1 MKSFSITGEWHGSRL
16 DRFIRASLPG
26 MPFGVTQILLRKGL
40 IFLNGSKALGNTRLK
55 AGDVVA
61 IDLAEFEESRK
72 PAPAAPSRSK
82 RQGGIGRDIR
92 VIYEDISLLVIDKPA
107 GLVVQPGN
115 QKEKGSLLDLLEE
128 YRRKKTGA
136 RPGTTRARRNQDDR
150 QFQLDLRAPGEEPAE
165 SSPGSAP
172 LGIHFPYTPVH
183 RLDRLTSGALIVAK
197 TRTAARALS
206 RALSRGDVRKTY
218 LAVVEG
224 MPSAPAGEIAAPLV
238 TSKGTKSHSTI
249 GADGKEARTS
259 YKIVKK
265 LPGDWT
271 LLEVSMRTG
280 RTHQIRAH
288 LASIGHPIVGDKEYG
303 ALSNSSGRLYLHA
316 WKLRFTHPVT
326 GRELTATAEMP
337 EEFRSR

>member
-1 MKSFSITGEWHGSRL
+1 MRRFSITGEWHGSRL

-40 IFLNGSKALGNTRLK
+40 IFLNGSKALGNARLK

-72 PAPAAPSRSK
+72 PAPAAPRRAK
-82 RQGGIGRDIR
+82 RAGGIGRDIR
-92 VIYEDISLLVIDKPA
+92 VIYEDLSILVIDKPT

-136 RPGTTRARRNQDDR
+136 RPGATRARRNQDER
-150 QFQLDLRAPGEEPAE
+150 QYLLDLRTPGE
-165 SSPGSAP
+165 GSDGGAAGGAAP
-172 LGIHFPYTPVH
+172 GIHFPYTPVH

-197 TRTAARALS
+197 TRAAARVLS
-206 RALSRGDVRKTY
+206 RALSSGDVRKTY

-224 MPSAPAGEIAAPLV
+224 TPPAPSGEIAAPLV
-238 TSKGTKSHSTI
+238 TSKGTKSHTTI
-249 GADGKEARTS
+249 AADGKDARTT
-259 YKIVKK
+259 YTIVRM
-265 LPGDWT
+265 LPGDRT

-288 LASIGHPIVGDKEYG
+288 LASIGHPIAGDKEYG
-303 ALSNSSGRLYLHA
+303 ASSSSGGRLYLHA
-316 WKLRFTHPVT
+316 WKLRFAHPVT
-326 GRELTATAEMP
+326 GKEITATAEMP
-337 EEFRSR
+337 QEFRSR

>member
-1 MKSFSITGEWHGSRL
+1 MKRFSITGEWHGSRL

-40 IFLNGSKALGNTRLK
+40 IFLNGAKTLGNARLK

-72 PAPAAPSRSK
+72 PARAEPRRTK
-82 RQGGIGRDIR
+82 RGGGIGRDIR

-136 RPGTTRARRNQDDR
+136 RPGVSRARRNQDDR
-150 QFQLDLRAPGEEPAE
+150 QFQLDLRLPGEGPAGG
-165 SSPGSAP
+165 SPGNGP
-172 LGIHFPYTPVH
+172 MGIHFPYTPVH

-197 TRTAARALS
+197 TRAAARALS

-224 MPSAPAGEIAAPLV
+224 TPSAPTGEIVAPLV
-238 TSKGTKSHSTI
+238 TSKGAKSHTTV
-249 GADGKEARTS
+249 AEAGKEAHTA
-259 YKIVKK
+259 YTIVKK
-265 LPGDWT
+265 LPGDRT
-271 LLEVSMRTG
+271 LLEVSLRTG

-303 ALSNSSGRLYLHA
+303 ALSSSVGRLFLHA
-316 WKLRFTHPVT
+316 WKLRFAHPVT
-326 GRELTATAEMP
+326 GKEIAATAEMP